1 MKAPVENTFL
11 KKRLRHRFFPK
22 DFLKFEKKTFSPGDC
37 FWKFTSP
44 WLLSVLFKITGLK
57 DFAKFPN
64 KFVRAMKF
72 FFKELFFS
80 SKTFI
85 RNNPITGIF

>member
-11 KKRLRHRFFPK
+11 KKDSATGFSQKIFWN
-22 DFLKFEKKTFSPGDC
+22 LKKNILSGGLLLEVYEPVTALSALQNNWSQTFC
-37 FWKFTSP
+37 
-44 WLLSVLFKITGLK
+44 
-57 DFAKFPN
+57 KFPN